1 MNKSSSKEKFGNY
14 RKKLIISS
22 SNKMKPSLNASKKKD
37 YLCWFLR
44 KSNKHLKNCNIVKP
58 EIKNKFVVLFQI

>member
-22 SNKMKPSLNASKKKD
+22 SNKMKPPLNASKKR
-37 YLCWFLR
+37 L
-44 KSNKHLKNCNIVKP
+44 
-58 EIKNKFVVLFQI
+58 FVLVP